1 MSGLHVAW
9 RAASPAGFEGMGR
22 VCVDGVEGL
31 TPSTLRGWTAAAF
44 AAVAGPAESEQVE
57 AALRKQ
63 LTGLLPPGAEL
74 RALSLELYGEWSGEA
89 SAPQEPGLLAR
100 ATSGLAG
107 ALFKLALALGLLAG
121 AGFGIHA
128 AWQKLRTLAAAPSA
142 QERTAFEEHYR
153 AGLEFLTHGRFAEAS
168 AAFDEALAQSP
179 AELRALEGRAR
190 ALLRQARWAAAR
202 ADLDAALSQ
211 EGIAVEQR
219 IDLLR
224 MRAEARLQSED
235 YAGALTDAREVMQAR
250 PRDADTNWFAA
261 RAYIELEQAA
271 KAVPLLD
278 LVVEVRPE
286 HHAARFRRGV
296 ARHRAQDF
304 EGAID
309 DYEAVLLFLPKHRL
323 AKRHLSQARQGLP
336 PS

>member
-31 TPSTLRGWTAAAF
+31 EPSTLRGWTAAAF
-44 AAVAGPAESEQVE
+44 AAVAGPAPPPEVE
-57 AALRKQ
+57 LALREHLQ
-63 LTGLLPPGAEL
+63 GLLPPGAEL
-74 RALSLELYGEWSGEA
+74 RALTLELYGAWSEGGG
-89 SAPQEPGLLAR
+89 APREPGLLAR

-107 ALFKLALALGLLAG
+107 ALFKLALAGGLLAA
-121 AGFGIHA
+121 AGFGTHA
-128 AWQKLRTLAAAPSA
+128 AWQKLRALHAAPSA
-142 QERTAFEEHYR
+142 EESAAFEQHYR
-153 AGLEFLTHGRFAEAS
+153 AGLEYLTHARFSDAS
-168 AAFDEALAQSP
+168 AAFDQALAQSP
-179 AELRALEGRAR
+179 GELRALEGRAR
-190 ALLRQARWAAAR
+190 AFVKLARWGPAR
-202 ADLDAALSQ
+202 ADLDAALALPKVDP
-211 EGIAVEQR
+211 ERR

-235 YAGALTDAREVMQAR
+235 YAGALSDAREVMQAR
-250 PRDADTNWFAA
+250 PRDADAMWFAA
-261 RAYIELEQAA
+261 RAHIELQQAA

-278 LVVEVRPE
+278 LVVEIRPE

-309 DYEAVLLFLPKHRL
+309 DYEKVLLFLPKHRL
-323 AKRHLSQARQGLP
+323 AKRYLSQANQGLP

>member
-22 VCVDGVEGL
+22 VCVEGVEGL
-31 TPSTLRGWTAAAF
+31 EPSTLRGWTAAAF
-44 AAVAGPAESEQVE
+44 AAAAGPAPRAQVE
-57 AALRKQ
+57 AALGER
-63 LTGLLPPGAEL
+63 LRGLLPPGAEL
-74 RALSLELYGEWSGEA
+74 RALSLELYGAWSEGG
-89 SAPQEPGLLAR
+89 APPPEPGLLAR
-100 ATSGLAG
+100 AASGLAG
-107 ALFKLALALGLLAG
+107 ALAKLALASGLLAG
-121 AGFGIHA
+121 ALYGA
-128 AWQKLRTLAAAPSA
+128 ALAWGELRARGAAPSA
-142 QERTAFEEHYR
+142 AESAAFEERYR
-153 AGLEFLTHGRFAEAS
+153 AGLEFLTHARYAEAS
-168 AAFDEALAQSP
+168 AAFDQALERTP
-179 AELRALEGRAR
+179 RELRALEGRAR
-190 ALLRQARWAAAR
+190 ALLEQGRWAAAR
-202 ADLDAALSQ
+202 ADLDAALAQ
-211 EGIAVEQR
+211 EGVAPERR
-219 IDLLR
+219 IDLQR

-235 YAGALTDAREVMQAR
+235 FPGALDDAQAVMRAR
-250 PRDADTNWFAA
+250 PRDADANWFAA
-261 RAYIELEQAA
+261 RAYIALEQAG

-278 LVVEVRPE
+278 RVVEVRPE